1 LHFKQGNLNILIF
14 LSMIFSPQS
23 KVWIYQS
30 NRKFTDQE
38 AAEIQ
43 NMLNSFVEQWAA
55 HGAQLK
61 AKAEVYHNYFIV
73 LVVDEEM
80 ANASGCSID
89 SSVRAIKEIESK
101 FGLDLFNRFNMA
113 YKIGDEVY
121 VAPKEDFETLISI
134 KKIGL
139 DTIVF
144 NNLVQTLEQFEQKW
158 EVPLQNSWHKS
169 IFAEQLNS

>member
-1 LHFKQGNLNILIF
+1 
-14 LSMIFSPQS
+14 MIFSPQS

-38 AAEIQ
+38 TEEIR
-43 NMLNSFVEQWAA
+43 NILNRFVVQWAA
-55 HGAQLK
+55 HGSQLK
-61 AKAEVYHNYFIV
+61 AKAEVYHHYFIV
-73 LVVDEEM
+73 LVVDEAM

-89 SSVRAIKEIESK
+89 SSVRTIKEIESK

-113 YKIGDEVY
+113 YKLDDGVH
-121 VAPKEDFETLISI
+121 VASKEDFETLISI

-144 NNLVQTLEQFEQKW
+144 NNLVQTLAEFEQKW
-158 EVPLQNSWHKS
+158 EVPLKDSWHKN
-169 IFAEQLNS
+169 IFAEQLK